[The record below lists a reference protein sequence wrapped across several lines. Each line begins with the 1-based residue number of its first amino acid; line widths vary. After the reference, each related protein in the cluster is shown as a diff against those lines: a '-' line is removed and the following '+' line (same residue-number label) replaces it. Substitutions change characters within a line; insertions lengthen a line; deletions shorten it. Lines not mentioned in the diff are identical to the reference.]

1 VTLFSPPSLDDF
13 IYLLKAWRFW
23 LLGALLGVLLG
34 AAVYTIM
41 PPPYRARATV
51 NVDFNLEEAW
61 PQDTD
66 RQQFYYLEREARKL
80 EEIAWSDIVILT
92 VVESV
97 EDKDISMSV
106 LRNEKLLLSQ
116 PAEGGW
122 HFYADDSDP
131 RRAARLA
138 TNWANAFV
146 LYTQLGVSNAIELE
160 AQKDLLQKNPNDGAV
175 KKQIAQLEDLTFGV
189 NPYVQVKLVQEA
201 EIPPRRSVPLSAYL
215 LTGTVG
221 VWFVSALV
229 VLFFG
234 FGKK

>member
-1 VTLFSPPSLDDF
+1 MTLFSPPSLDDF

-41 PPPYRARATV
+41 PPPYRARAT
-51 NVDFNLEEAW
+51 
-61 PQDTD
+61 
-66 RQQFYYLEREARKL
+66 
-80 EEIAWSDIVILT
+80 WSDIVILT

-215 LTGTVG
+215 LTCTVG